1 MVKNRTVQ
9 RKITRK
15 LIKIETPGSR
25 HLKEKNRG
33 VTTFWGVTPKCPP
46 QLPHTLG
53 RPLNK
58 FDYSKPLQILY

>member
-33 VTTFWGVTPKCPP
+33 VTTF
-46 QLPHTLG
+46 
-53 RPLNK
+53 
-58 FDYSKPLQILY
+58 